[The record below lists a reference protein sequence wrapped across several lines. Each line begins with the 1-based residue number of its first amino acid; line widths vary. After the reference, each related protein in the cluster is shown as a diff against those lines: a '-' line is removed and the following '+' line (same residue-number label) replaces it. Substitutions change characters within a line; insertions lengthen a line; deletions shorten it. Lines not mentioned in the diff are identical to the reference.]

1 MPFLKQS
8 YQVST
13 LLSENL
19 PPSWYCRT
27 FPVNSC
33 GTHCSKLTTELHVPP
48 PWHGAYPTPPQTF
61 PLTPWPLTLWP
72 ICSLVPLL
80 ASPSCFPMSSGIY
93 VTMQSGS
100 YNLQPQPFNL
110 KIIKDKEHTK
120 KWRDQLSWSRINRK
134 CLCISRPFNLCLGLD
149 KKEKREISGLY
160 LVWIASWEVS
170 SP

>member
-1 MPFLKQS
+1 MKTYLPVGTAGLFQWTAVEHTAPS
-8 YQVST
+8 S
-13 LLSENL
+13 LLN
-19 PPSWYCRT
+19 CT
-27 FPVNSC
+27 FHHP
-33 GTHCSKLTTELHVPP
+33 GMVP
-48 PWHGAYPTPPQTF
+48 TQPPQTF

-72 ICSLVPLL
+72 IRSLVPLL

-134 CLCISRPFNLCLGLD
+134 CLCISRPFNLSLGLD